1 MLDIVALVASTDA
14 RARILTSVGRRAKVC
29 LVTAPHDLADAVART
44 TPSAVICEFSDA
56 TGAGTAAAVREL
68 RTRRPSLPMIGYCW
82 VEAHASR
89 HLMTAARAG
98 VSALALRGVDDVGVM
113 LEHVLVEAES
123 DCVSDQVGRALAGR
137 VPALV
142 REAVDYCI
150 RHARDLPDVAQLAAA
165 LHLPRRTLGHR
176 LLRAGVPGAA
186 ALISWSRLFLAA
198 ELLVDDGRSVEQAA
212 LTLGFASGSALRGM
226 LHRYAGITP
235 RQLRDNGG
243 LTHLIAL
250 FLTRGGEAGI
260 SIASPD
266 LGVEREVAVA
276 AD

>member
-1 MLDIVALVASTDA
+1 MLDIVALVASNDA
-14 RARILTSVGRRAKVC
+14 RARILTSVGRRAKLC
-29 LVTAPHDLADAVART
+29 LVTSPHDLADAVART

-56 TGAGTAAAVREL
+56 TGASAAAAMREL
-68 RTRRPSLPMIGYCW
+68 RTRRPLLPMIGYCW

-89 HLMTAARAG
+89 HLMIAARAG

-113 LEHVLVEAES
+113 LEHVLVEAER
-123 DCVSDQVGRALAGR
+123 DCVSREVARALTGR

-142 REAVDYCI
+142 RDAIEYGI
-150 RHARDLPDVAQLAAA
+150 RHARELPNVARLADA

-176 LLRAGVPGAA
+176 LLRAGAPPAA

-198 ELLVDDGRSVEQAA
+198 ELLVGDGRPVEQAA
-212 LTLGFASGSALRGM
+212 LTLGFTSGSALRGM
-226 LHRYAGITP
+226 LRRYAGVTP
-235 RQLRDNGG
+235 RQLRENGG

-250 FLTRGGEAGI
+250 FLLSGG
-260 SIASPD
+260 ASAITAAPSD
-266 LGVEREVAVA
+266 VEVARVGVGT